1 MYMPHKNESGFTLV
15 ELMITVAI
23 GAVLL
28 GVALPNYQDMVKNN
42 CMTATTNSLIANLQL
57 ARSEAIKR
65 NQNIRLV
72 ANVSGWG
79 LGWTIQSPT
88 NVVIRDVSLTCSQ
101 TTLTESGGSTTLT
114 YKPSGFIDD
123 PATFTVCDDRTAETG
138 RRITINAVGRPNT
151 DPGFTCS

>member
-1 MYMPHKNESGFTLV
+1 MPYKNESGFTII

-28 GVALPNYQDMVKNN
+28 GVALPGYQDLVKNN

-65 NQNIRLV
+65 NQNIRVV

-79 LGWTIQSPT
+79 LGWTIQSPV
-88 NVVIRDVSLTCSQ
+88 NMVIRDVSLTCSQ

-114 YKPSGFIDD
+114 YKPSGFFDS
-123 PATFTVCDDRTAETG
+123 PSTFTVCDDRTAETG
-138 RRITINAVGRPNT
+138 R
-151 DPGFTCS
+151 